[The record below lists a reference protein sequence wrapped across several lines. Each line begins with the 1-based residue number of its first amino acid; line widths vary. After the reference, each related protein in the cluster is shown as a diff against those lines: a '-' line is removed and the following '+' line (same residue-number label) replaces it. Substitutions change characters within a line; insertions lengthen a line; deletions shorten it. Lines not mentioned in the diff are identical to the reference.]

1 MSALTYLQVHLVP
14 VIALV
19 MVWVN
24 MGKTPSFTW
33 HNRVLRQ
40 TMILLALVMV
50 INTMAWMMD
59 GRMFPGTRLILY
71 ILNTLH
77 FLTLELVAL
86 LWFFYVYGVVGNKDR
101 AERGFVILTSVPMMC
116 MMAVVLSNPW
126 TRLIYDINE
135 ENQYVRGT
143 FYLVHSGVSVAY
155 LLAASALALNGC
167 RRESSEEKRRQYHW
181 LAGFVVLPLCGT
193 ILQILF
199 YGTELILPLTT
210 ASLLLIHIYGQQ
222 NQVTRDSLT
231 GLNNRRRLNQYLSEL
246 EAQSWGEGLCYF
258 VLMDVDKFKK
268 INDTYGHVEGDV
280 VLRQVADQ
288 MKKVF
293 GASRSFLARY
303 GGDEFV
309 IVLRDETK
317 EQLEARILKLKDGV
331 AMMSWADG
339 RPWEISLSVGYA
351 SWEEAAVTNTQQLVE
366 TAASRLY
373 EAKHKKK
380 NRQA

>member
-14 VIALV
+14 VIALI

-33 HNRVLRQ
+33 RNRILRQ
-40 TMILLALVMV
+40 TMILLALVMA
-50 INTMAWMMD
+50 INTMAWMTD
-59 GRMFPGTRLILY
+59 GQTFPGARLILH
-71 ILNTLH
+71 IFNTLY
-77 FLTLELVAL
+77 FLTIELVTL
-86 LWFFYVYGVVGNKDR
+86 LWFFYVYGVVENKEK
-101 AERGFVILTSVPMMC
+101 AEMKFIILASVPMIC
-116 MMAVVLSNPW
+116 MFAIMASNPW
-126 TRLIYDINE
+126 TKLIYAIDA
-135 ENQYVRGT
+135 ENRYARGGG
-143 FYLVHSGVSVAY
+143 YLLHSGITAAY
-155 LLAASALALNGC
+155 LLASSALALYRC
-167 RRESSEEKRRQYHW
+167 RKENSEEKRRQYRW
-181 LAGFVVLPLCGT
+181 LAGFIVLPLCGAV
-193 ILQILF
+193 LQILF

-231 GLNNRRRLNQYLSEL
+231 GLNNRRRLNQYLGEL

-366 TAASRLY
+366 TADSRMY
-373 EAKHKKK
+373 EEKHKKK